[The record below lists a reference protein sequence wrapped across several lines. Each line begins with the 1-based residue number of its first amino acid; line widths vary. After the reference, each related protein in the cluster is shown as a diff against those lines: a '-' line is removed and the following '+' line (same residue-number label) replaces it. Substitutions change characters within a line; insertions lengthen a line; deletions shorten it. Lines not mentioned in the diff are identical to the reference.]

1 MRNLLRSL
9 SNAERLLVVVFLA
22 TLPLVNPLVRG
33 DGVGYYAYIRSLLV
47 DGDLRFEN
55 EWLAANASFVR
66 GVTDA
71 PGHIR
76 PDQYTPTGYVGNHFT
91 VGPAI
96 LWAPPLVA
104 THLLVL
110 TARRLGATIPADGY
124 SWPYRFTMAAATAA
138 YAFVGLLLA
147 FSIARRFVPER
158 WAAIATLGIWF
169 GSSLPV
175 YMYFNPAWSHALSAF
190 AVSLFLW
197 YWLRTREKRQT
208 KQWIV
213 LGLIGGLMIN
223 IYYPNAVFLIVPF
236 FDALRDQVAAWR
248 SRNVDFFRNHAVAYL
263 MFVAATVVSLVP
275 TLVTRKIIYGSF
287 LASGYPTLAEWCWK
301 RPWLLEVL
309 FSSNHG
315 LLAWTPIV
323 GLALIGLVWLTSVD
337 REIALYLGA
346 VFLVFYYLV
355 ASYPT
360 WHGLS
365 SFGNRF
371 FVSLTPIFVIGL
383 AALLDRL
390 ANLFRVG
397 RAVVTATVVVLII
410 WNLGLIFQ
418 WGTNVIPNRG
428 PVAWKQVVR
437 NQFEIVPQRIF
448 ATAVAYAKGR
458 ENLLASIQQED
469 MKEVETWASPTSP
482 CR

>member
-96 LWAPPLVA
+96 LWAPALVA

-223 IYYPNAVFLIVPF
+223 IYYPNAVFLIIPF

-248 SRNVDFFRNHAVAYL
+248 GRNVDFFRNRAVAYL
-263 MFVAATVVSLVP
+263 VLVAATVVSLVP
-275 TLVTRKIIYGSF
+275 TLATRKIIYGSL
-287 LASGYPTLAEWCWK
+287 LASGYPTLGEWCWK

-323 GLALIGLVWLTSVD
+323 GLALIGLLRLASVD
-337 REIALYLGA
+337 KGIAIYLGA
-346 VFLVFYYLV
+346 VFLVFWYLI

-390 ANLFRVG
+390 ANLFRGG